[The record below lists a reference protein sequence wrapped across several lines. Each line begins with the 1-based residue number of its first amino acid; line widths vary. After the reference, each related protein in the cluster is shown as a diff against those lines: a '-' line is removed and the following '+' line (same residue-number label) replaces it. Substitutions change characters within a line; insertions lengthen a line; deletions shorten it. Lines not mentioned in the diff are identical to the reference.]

1 MSEEHTNSEE
11 LVSPPPPPPSA
22 PVAHQQVTTTVT
34 TTQPQ
39 GVSSGRAAVSTI
51 GNIIWLF
58 LAGLPLTFVYLM
70 AGIFACITV
79 IGIPFG
85 VQSFKLAG
93 YALWPFGRV
102 IVADPHRD
110 AGLSTLG
117 NVIWF
122 IVGGWYLALA
132 HLVVAIFLAL
142 TIIGFPLAIASA
154 KMAGLALAPF
164 GKKIVPRSSLDATST
179 VTVVS
184 SIG

>member
-1 MSEEHTNSEE
+1 MRSQVRFLLAPLEPLLRRGFCCFRVVVSVVLQRKPACPGCSFAMSLLTLDSTATFCGLGRENRSK
-11 LVSPPPPPPSA
+11 SA
-22 PVAHQQVTTTVT
+22 H
-34 TTQPQ
+34 
-39 GVSSGRAAVSTI
+39 R
-51 GNIIWLF
+51 
-58 LAGLPLTFVYLM
+58 
-70 AGIFACITV
+70 
-79 IGIPFG
+79 
-85 VQSFKLAG
+85 
-93 YALWPFGRV
+93 
-102 IVADPHRD
+102 ADPQRD

-117 NVIWF
+117 NVVWF

-164 GKKIVPRSSLDATST
+164 GKKIVPRSSLGATST